1 MAVHRRRTAHVKVS
15 GNARVTVTGLRA
27 TSKALKSAGSGA
39 AAGDLGKRLKEA
51 GELVA
56 VIARQ
61 KAAFSSRIPGSI
73 KVTGGR
79 SGVSIAAGSA
89 KAPHAEAFELGKKHP
104 LFGNR
109 GYWYPTAHIPFLE
122 DAADEGADGAAVIVA
137 RVVDDWAREY
147 GFR

>member
-1 MAVHRRRTAHVKVS
+1 MAVHHRRSTHVKVS
-15 GNARVTVTGLRA
+15 GNARVTVAGLKA
-27 TSKALKSAGSGA
+27 TSRALKSAGSGA

-51 GELVA
+51 GDFVA
-56 VIARQ
+56 AIARR
-61 KAAFSSRIPGSI
+61 KASFSSRIPGSI
-73 KVTGGR
+73 KVRGGR
-79 SGVSIAAGSA
+79 TGVSIVAGSA
-89 KAPHAEAFELGKKHP
+89 KAPHAEAFELGKRHP

-109 GYWYPTAHIPFLE
+109 QHWYPTAHIPFLE